1 MANLIVIEKVI
12 IIKYCCEICGKPM
25 ELKSWLVSRKCIS
38 CLEEKLIRLEEI
50 KKMREEEKNV
60 ERYEEEIE

>member
-1 MANLIVIEKVI
+1 
-12 IIKYCCEICGKPM
+12 M